1 MMDSRTHR
9 ACYIG
14 MPLYIGGFVLLGA
27 AFQSHLSVWAV
38 VMGWGLAEVAVMVH
52 TVAIR
57 ESHHVRLFS

>member
-1 MMDSRTHR
+1 
-9 ACYIG
+9 

-27 AFQSHLSVWAV
+27 AFQNHLSVGAV

-57 ESHHVRLFS
+57 ESYRVRLFS